1 MASERTKLGKP
12 DRITLHWTAGSYQ
25 QTFDS
30 YHFCVTGDGRSINT
44 LSLALKGSHVWA
56 RNTGNIGI
64 ALCAMAN
71 ARTMPTD
78 KQIEETAAL
87 VADLARQFQID
98 LHGHQVV
105 QRHKVLSGQRVPLT
119 DTMEIPLITD
129 HAAYARCDG
138 YYPDRWDCG
147 RYTDIILKKAVWYRE
162 ELAHGRRKPRTFP
175 C

>member
-1 MASERTKLGKP
+1 MLNEPLGKP
-12 DRITLHWTAGSYQ
+12 RFITLHWTAGGYQ
-25 QTFDS
+25 TTFPS

-44 LSLALKGSHVWA
+44 LPLGVKGSHVWG
-56 RNTGNIGI
+56 RNSANIGV

-87 VADLARQFQID
+87 VADLCRQFSID
-98 LHGHQVV
+98 IHAHHTV
-105 QRHKVLSGQRVPLT
+105 QRHKVLSGQRVPLP
-119 DTMEIPLITD
+119 DTMEVPVVTD
-129 HAAYARCDG
+129 HAAYARADG

-147 RYTDIILKKAVWYRE
+147 RYTEIILKKAVWYRE
-162 ELAHGRRKPRTFP
+162 QLADGKRSPRRWP